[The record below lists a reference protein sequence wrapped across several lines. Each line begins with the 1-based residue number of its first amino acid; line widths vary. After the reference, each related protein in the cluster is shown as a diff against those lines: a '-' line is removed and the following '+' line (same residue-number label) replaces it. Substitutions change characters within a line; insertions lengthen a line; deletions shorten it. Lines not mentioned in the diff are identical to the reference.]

1 MIMSIIDEIYD
12 TRNTSIK
19 IKNLRPET
27 IGMSFDDGVRLLRE
41 ASNNPSGTLDA
52 SEIDK
57 MLMRYD
63 REEIKKTLKNVTV
76 YGMKIVISD
85 IIKI

>member
-1 MIMSIIDEIYD
+1 MSIIDEIYD